1 MSVSVH
7 THTYEKTQ
15 ESHLSLSH
23 RKPREYI
30 AAILDLS
37 TLVVKR
43 QHYLPHHWDWLYWR
57 SEQGR
62 RFRKA
67 CDIVHGFTAD
77 VVKQRRLQ
85 LDQQGDGKNRSVNQ
99 EYTGGYKKKD
109 TDLIDLLLLSK
120 VSHRFDEIKYIS
132 H

>member
-1 MSVSVH
+1 M
-7 THTYEKTQ
+7 
-15 ESHLSLSH
+15 SHLRLSR

-30 AAILDLS
+30 AAILELS
-37 TLVVKR
+37 SLVVKR
-43 QHYLPHHWDWLYWR
+43 QHYLPYHWDWLYWR

-77 VVKQRRLQ
+77 IVRERRVQ
-85 LDQQGDGKNRSVNQ
+85 LDQQSRSVQQ
-99 EYTGGYKKKD
+99 EYTGGYRKKD

-120 VSHRFDEIKYIS
+120 VSDRFNDRNI
-132 H
+132 